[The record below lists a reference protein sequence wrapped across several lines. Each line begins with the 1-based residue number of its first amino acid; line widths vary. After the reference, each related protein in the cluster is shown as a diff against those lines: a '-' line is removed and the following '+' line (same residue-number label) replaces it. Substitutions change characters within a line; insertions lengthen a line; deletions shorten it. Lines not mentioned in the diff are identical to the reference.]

1 MNNNQIQK
9 TQSNKPTN
17 AVSSMTTF
25 LSSSAVKNKVNAIV
39 GAKEGDKLISN
50 LVSNIQQNP
59 TLAECTQGSI
69 VNGALA
75 GHALKLDFALQQA
88 YLVPFNDNKTGQK
101 NAQFCIGWK
110 GYIQLALRSGQYKHI
125 NVSELKEGE
134 LKKFNRLTEE
144 YEIEW
149 IEDEF
154 ERNKKETTHYV
165 AFIELINGFQKTLI
179 WNKKQMQLHAEKYS
193 ASYKGDLK
201 YNSKKSF
208 WSLDFD
214 SQAKKTMIRQII
226 SKFGVMS
233 TEMQTAYNQ
242 DMATIDENGNPTYV
256 DNAEDNL
263 KVDAEEIIID
273 ENPSISDDQVEI
285 LCRTIVL
292 KGLNVV
298 EYINSKG
305 FTDVKEIKVSDYQNL
320 LKELG

>member
-1 MNNNQIQK
+1 MNNQVQ
-9 TQSNKPTN
+9 TQTKNTSV
-17 AVSSMTTF
+17 AQMTTF
-25 LSSSAVKNKVNAIV
+25 LSSNAVKQKVNAIV

-88 YLVPFNDNKTGQK
+88 YLVPFNDNNNNVK

-165 AFIELINGFQKTLI
+165 AYIELVNGFQKTLI

-193 ASYKGDLK
+193 ANYRNDLK
-201 YNSKKSF
+201 YNKNKSF
-208 WSLDFD
+208 WSMDFD

-233 TEMQTAYNQ
+233 TEMQQAYRQ
-242 DMATIDENGNPTYV
+242 DMATIDDNGNPTYV
-256 DNAEDNL
+256 DNVENNV
-263 KVDAEEIIID
+263 KVDAEEVVID
-273 ENPSISDDQVEI
+273 DNPSINDEQIEI
-285 LCRTIVL
+285 LCRTIAS

-298 EYINSKG
+298 EFLANKG
-305 FTDVKEIKVSDYQNL
+305 FNDINQVKLNDYKNL
-320 LKELG
+320 MQELGEA

>member
-1 MNNNQIQK
+1 MNNNQLQEK
-9 TQSNKPTN
+9 KVNP
-17 AVSSMTTF
+17 VSSMTAW
-25 LSSSAVKNKVNAIV
+25 LSGDAVKNKVNAIV
-39 GAKEGDKLISN
+39 GKKEGDKLISN

-165 AFIELINGFQKTLI
+165 AFIELNNGFQKTLI

-193 ASYKGDLK
+193 SAYQYDLK
-201 YNSKKSF
+201 KNYKMSYWSK
-208 WSLDFD
+208 DFD

-233 TEMQTAYNQ
+233 TEMQIAYNQ
-242 DMATIDENGNPTYV
+242 DMATIDENGKPTYV
-256 DNAEDNL
+256 DNPEQAI
-263 KVDAEEIIID
+263 KVDAEEIVID
-273 ENPSISDDQVEI
+273 ENPIINDEQIEI
-285 LCRTIVL
+285 LCRTIAS
-292 KGLNVV
+292 KGLNVADYIKSRGFQDV
-298 EYINSKG
+298 CLVRKNEY
-305 FTDVKEIKVSDYQNL
+305 NL
-320 LKELG
+320 MLKELEEV

>member
-1 MNNNQIQK
+1 MNNNQVQAK
-9 TQSNKPTN
+9 STN
-17 AVSSMTTF
+17 QVAQMTTF
-25 LSSSAVKNKVNAIV
+25 LSSNAVKNKVNAIV

-88 YLVPFNDNKTGQK
+88 YLVPFKDNNAGVK

-165 AFIELINGFQKTLI
+165 AYIELINGFSKTLI

-242 DMATIDENGNPTYV
+242 DMGVIDENGKPTYV
-256 DNAEDNL
+256 DNAEDNM
-263 KVDAEEIIID
+263 KIEAEEIVVD
-273 ENPSISDDQVEI
+273 ENPRINDDQVEI
-285 LCRTIVL
+285 LCETIAL

-305 FTDVKEIKVSDYQNL
+305 FTDVKQIKVSDYNEMI
-320 LKELG
+320 KELA